1 MTCQHS
7 LAITNADAHSPLT
20 HSIQGAASVAF
31 IVFDLANLPQDGLDS
46 ALHLISDVHALL
58 LCKSTLACG
67 DDATQQT
74 INWLVT
80 PALLVLQLADC
91 NPFQWEGYGQADKAL
106 YATCVLTA
114 AASAAGVLAAAVAVC
129 QHPRSLG
136 QLLGWTQPV
145 AWCVVSVSASIGC
158 AR

>member
-1 MTCQHS
+1 
-7 LAITNADAHSPLT
+7 LRE
-20 HSIQGAASVAF
+20 
-31 IVFDLANLPQDGLDS
+31 DGLDS
-46 ALHLISDVHALL
+46 ALHLISAVHALL
-58 LCKSTLACG
+58 LCKSTFACG
-67 DDATQQT
+67 DASTQQT

-80 PALLVLQLADC
+80 PATLALRLADSH
-91 NPFQWEGYGQADKAL
+91 PFQWKHWWQVEDGVVL
-106 YATCVLTA
+106 RILRVLTGA
-114 AASAAGVLAAAVAVC
+114 APAAGVLAAAVAVC